1 MNRLSTENFIL
12 QKKHVTLRTAGYIAA
27 ILVSLCLFIFILYS
41 SKSRQPQFIATASG
55 IWILFLLFC
64 LYKMHRLQSYCGVFH
79 KGSLT
84 VGELD
89 NMDGIA
95 FEELTCDILIANG
108 FELAENTPASG
119 DFGVDILARKDGMTY
134 AIQCK
139 RYLEPVGLEAVQQV
153 YAGRAY
159 YECHVAVVLTN
170 QTFTANAQKL
180 ADKLGVVLWDRDTLR
195 ELLQK

>member
-1 MNRLSTENFIL
+1 MKKISGDNFSVKQRHITARIFTYILGIILSL
-12 QKKHVTLRTAGYIAA
+12 GLM
-27 ILVSLCLFIFILYS
+27 IFIIQS
-41 SKSRQPQFIATASG
+41 SHSDEPQFIATVIM
-55 IWILFLLFC
+55 IWVLFFLFC
-64 LYKMHRLQSYCGVFH
+64 FYKIYRTRSYKGVFR
-79 KGSLT
+79 KGVLS

-89 NMDGIA
+89 TMDGIA
-95 FEELTCDILIANG
+95 FEELACEILVANG
-108 FELAENTPASG
+108 FEIAENTPASG
-119 DFGVDILARKDGMTY
+119 DYGVDILAQREGMSY

-170 QTFTANAQKL
+170 QTFTSNARHL

-195 ELLQK
+195 NLL

>member
-1 MNRLSTENFIL
+1 MRVSKESFLRK
-12 QKKHVTLRTAGYIAA
+12 QKHITLRIVSYSLAIAA
-27 ILVSLCLFIFILYS
+27 SLCLLIFILYS
-41 SKSRQPQFIATASG
+41 SKSTQPQFIASAIG
-55 IWILFLLFC
+55 AWVLFLLFC
-64 LYKMHRLQSYCGVFH
+64 LYKIHRARSYKGVFR

-84 VGELD
+84 VTELD
-89 NMDGIA
+89 TMDGIA
-95 FEELTCDILIANG
+95 FEELTCDILLANG
-108 FELAENTPASG
+108 FEIAENTPATG
-119 DFGVDILARKDGMTY
+119 DFGVDILAQKEGMTY

-139 RYLEPVGLEAVQQV
+139 RYLEPVGLEAIQQV

-195 ELLQK
+195 LLL

>member
-1 MNRLSTENFIL
+1 MNRITTENFIR
-12 QKKHVTLRTAGYIAA
+12 QKKHITLRTAGYIAA
-27 ILVSLCLFIFILYS
+27 ILTALFLLIFILYS
-41 SKSRQPQFIATASG
+41 SKSSQPKFIATAIG
-55 IWILFLLFC
+55 IWALFLFFC
-64 LYKMHRLQSYCGVFH
+64 LYKIRRLQSYHGVFR

-89 NMDGIA
+89 DMDGIA

-170 QTFTANAQKL
+170 QTFTTNAQKL

>member
-1 MNRLSTENFIL
+1 MRVSKESFLRK
-12 QKKHVTLRTAGYIAA
+12 QKHVTLRIVSYSLAITA
-27 ILVSLCLFIFILYS
+27 SLCLLIFILYS
-41 SKSRQPQFIATASG
+41 SKSTQPQFIASAIG
-55 IWILFLLFC
+55 AWVLFLLFC
-64 LYKMHRLQSYCGVFH
+64 LYKIHRARSYKGVFR

-84 VGELD
+84 VTELD
-89 NMDGIA
+89 TMDGIT
-95 FEELTCDILIANG
+95 FEELTCDILLANG
-108 FELAENTPASG
+108 FEIAENTPATG
-119 DFGVDILARKDGMTY
+119 DFGVDILAQKEGMTY

-139 RYLEPVGLEAVQQV
+139 RYLEPVGLEAIQQV

-195 ELLQK
+195 LLL

>member
-1 MNRLSTENFIL
+1 MNPLSKENFSVRQRHITARIITYVLAIILSLLLMIFIILSSGSTEPEF
-12 QKKHVTLRTAGYIAA
+12 IAA
-27 ILVSLCLFIFILYS
+27 VI
-41 SKSRQPQFIATASG
+41 G
-55 IWILFLLFC
+55 IWVLFFLFC
-64 LYKMHRLQSYCGVFH
+64 FYKIHHTRNYKGVFR
-79 KGSLT
+79 KGTIS

-95 FEELTCDILIANG
+95 FEELACEILIAND

-119 DFGVDILARKDGMTY
+119 DFGVDILAIKEGMTY

-139 RYLEPVGLEAVQQV
+139 RYLEPVGLEAIQQV

-170 QTFTANAQKL
+170 QTFTTNACKL
-180 ADKLGVVLWDRDTLR
+180 ADKLGVVLWDRETLR
-195 ELLQK
+195 KLL